1 MRAQAHS
8 CAAVSRA
15 IIRSID
21 LCRGRNFDWR
31 TKNFMEECG
40 ELCNKQGSWLR
51 VACLIIVVQRHDE
64 QKFLEQRTASIFE
77 YTSHGILAPTACRPP
92 PLFRRIC
99 SRLKCTR
106 SVDVKSNRTRRSYAR
121 SIVTLN
127 RRRIDG
133 RNVVFS
139 FVEIVLFSLAIRST
153 GQVDTSPVLGTS
165 LVTVTIANHCYDYS
179 TSVLHKHWRGDYV
192 RQVRLW
198 KIIAKSDAGHVSRCY
213 V

>member
-1 MRAQAHS
+1 M
-8 CAAVSRA
+8 
-15 IIRSID
+15 
-21 LCRGRNFDWR
+21 
-31 TKNFMEECG
+31 
-40 ELCNKQGSWLR
+40 CNTQGSSLR
-51 VACLIIVVQRHDE
+51 VACLIIVIQRHDE

-77 YTSHGILAPTACRPP
+77 YSSHSIFTPTACPP

-106 SVDVKSNRTRRSYAR
+106 SVDIKSDRIRRNYAR

-133 RNVVFS
+133 RNVVFVRGDRLI
-139 FVEIVLFSLAIRST
+139 FIGDTIDR
-153 GQVDTSPVLGTS
+153 QVDTSPVSETS

-179 TSVLHKHWRGDYV
+179 TSVLHKHCRSDYV

-198 KIIAKSDAGHVSRCY
+198 KIIAKSDTGHVLRCY